1 MRRCCSI
8 RCSMEEYTAHRLHFS
23 VLFAILLSR
32 GAIHDEGKNE
42 HGTHVSRSRNLLGSS
57 LERDG
62 VATVERLNVLP
73 NREGNKGETMPT
85 EQAHWA
91 AQIREI
97 PAVFRSALLL
107 SDDHAIRHRP
117 AASAWS
123 AVEVVG
129 HMIDKMQIWA
139 SRVERILVE
148 ERPALPGYDQ
158 DALVRD
164 HDYVHADPE
173 VLLEHL
179 RQACE
184 RFATLVE
191 RIPISALQREGV
203 HEEFGPM
210 ALRQCIETPLESAS
224 QHLEQLRVAQTLV

>member
-1 MRRCCSI
+1 MS
-8 RCSMEEYTAHRLHFS
+8 
-23 VLFAILLSR
+23 
-32 GAIHDEGKNE
+32 
-42 HGTHVSRSRNLLGSS
+42 
-57 LERDG
+57 
-62 VATVERLNVLP
+62 
-73 NREGNKGETMPT
+73 T
-85 EQAHWA
+85 EQEQWI
-91 AQIREI
+91 AQIREV
-97 PAVFRSALLL
+97 PTVFRSTLFL

-148 ERPALPGYDQ
+148 ERPTLPGYDQ

-173 VLLEHL
+173 VLLEQMK
-179 RQACE
+179 QACE

-203 HEEFGPM
+203 HEEFGLM
-210 ALRQCIETPLESAS
+210 TLRQCIEAPLESAPE
-224 QHLEQLRVAQTLV
+224 HLEQLRAAQALV